1 MQKTVQYEGA
11 MTADDLAYIV
21 KDIIQYKLGL
31 DENQLHHKAHFQN
44 DLGVD
49 SLDLI
54 ELRMEIE
61 NKFGIAITDEDAEK
75 LHTVGNLIDH
85 VKGHSR
91 RRA

>member
-1 MQKTVQYEGA
+1 MPKTIQYVGA
-11 MTADDLAYIV
+11 MTADDLAYVV

-31 DENQLHHKAHFQN
+31 EENQLHHKANFQD

-61 NKFGIAITDEDAEK
+61 KKFGIAITDEDSEK
-75 LHTVGNLIDH
+75 LQTVGSLIDH
-85 VKGHSR
+85 IKEKK
-91 RRA
+91 